1 MKILLVEDDPKI
13 RQELKVL
20 LENNQYEIAM
30 IEDFTKD
37 ITEEIN
43 KIAKDLILLDI
54 NLPNQNGFDICKKI
68 KEKESVPIIFVTS
81 CTGEESELKSILSGG
96 DDFITKPYNKDILL
110 EKIKRTIKKQNPIQY
125 KEINVN
131 GVTLDLHLSLVKYQN
146 NSIELTRNE
155 FLLLY
160 YFFINPKKIITKEEL
175 LDYLWNEKYYLDDN
189 ILTVNINRL
198 RKKLEEIG
206 LQDFITTIRKKGYKI
221 GQEMNF
227 YFYTTFL

>member
-20 LENNQYEIAM
+20 LENNQYDIAM

-43 KIAKDLILLDI
+43 KIEKDLILLDI

-221 GQEMNF
+221 G
-227 YFYTTFL
+227 

>member
-20 LENNQYEIAM
+20 LENNQYDIAM

-54 NLPNQNGFDICKKI
+54 NLPNQNGFDVCKKI

-160 YFFINPKKIITKEEL
+160 YFFINPKKLITKEEL

-221 GQEMNF
+221 G
-227 YFYTTFL
+227 

>member
-1 MKILLVEDDPKI
+1 MKILIVEDDIKI
-13 RQELKVL
+13 RQELKTL
-20 LENNQYEIAM
+20 LEHHQYEITL

-37 ITEEIN
+37 IIEEIN
-43 KIAKDLILLDI
+43 KTEKDLILLDI
-54 NLPNQNGFDICKKI
+54 NLPNQNGFDICKKV
-68 KEKESVPIIFVTS
+68 KEKESAPIIFVTS
-81 CTGEESELKSILSGG
+81 CTGEESELKSIISGG

-110 EKIKRTIKKQNPIQY
+110 EKIKRTIKKQDPVQY
-125 KEINVN
+125 KEIKLDN
-131 GVTLDLHLSLVKYQN
+131 VTLDLHLSLVKYQDN
-146 NSIELTRNE
+146 EVELTRNE
-155 FLLLY
+155 FRILY

-221 GQEMNF
+221 G
-227 YFYTTFL
+227 

>member
-1 MKILLVEDDPKI
+1 MKILIVEDDIKI
-13 RQELKVL
+13 RQELKTL
-20 LENNQYEIAM
+20 LEHHQYEITL

-37 ITEEIN
+37 IIEEIN
-43 KIAKDLILLDI
+43 KTEKDLILLDI
-54 NLPNQNGFDICKKI
+54 NLPNQNGFDICKKV
-68 KEKESVPIIFVTS
+68 KEIESAPIIFVTS
-81 CTGEESELKSILSGG
+81 CTGEESELKSIISGG

-110 EKIKRTIKKQNPIQY
+110 EKIKRTIKKQDPVQY
-125 KEINVN
+125 KEIKLDN
-131 GVTLDLHLSLVKYQN
+131 VTLDLHLSLVKYQDN
-146 NSIELTRNE
+146 EVELTRNE
-155 FLLLY
+155 FRILY

-221 GQEMNF
+221 G
-227 YFYTTFL
+227 

>member
-20 LENNQYEIAM
+20 LENNQYDIAM

-43 KIAKDLILLDI
+43 KIEKDLILLDI

-96 DDFITKPYNKDILL
+96 EDFITKPYNKDILL

-146 NSIELTRNE
+146 HTVELTRNE

-160 YFFINPKKIITKEEL
+160 YFFMNPRKIITKEEL

-189 ILTVNINRL
+189 ILTVNINRV

-221 GQEMNF
+221 V
-227 YFYTTFL
+227 

>member
-1 MKILLVEDDPKI
+1 MKILIVEDDIKI
-13 RQELKVL
+13 RQELKTL
-20 LENNQYEIAM
+20 LEHHQYEITL

-37 ITEEIN
+37 IIEEIN
-43 KIAKDLILLDI
+43 KTEKDLILLDI
-54 NLPNQNGFDICKKI
+54 NLPNQNGFDICKKV

-81 CTGEESELKSILSGG
+81 CTGEESELKSIISGG

-110 EKIKRTIKKQNPIQY
+110 EKIKRTIKKQDPVQY
-125 KEINVN
+125 KEIKLDN
-131 GVTLDLHLSLVKYQN
+131 VTLDLHLSLVKYQDN
-146 NSIELTRNE
+146 EVELTRNE
-155 FLLLY
+155 FRILY

-206 LQDFITTIRKKGYKI
+206 LQDFIQTIRGKGYKL
-221 GQEMNF
+221 G
-227 YFYTTFL
+227 

>member
-20 LENNQYEIAM
+20 LENNQYDIAM
-30 IEDFTKD
+30 IEGFTKD

-81 CTGEESELKSILSGG
+81 CIGEESELKSILSGG

-110 EKIKRTIKKQNPIQY
+110 EKMKRTIKKQNPIQY

-160 YFFINPKKIITKEEL
+160 YFFMNPKKIITKEEL

-206 LQDFITTIRKKGYKI
+206 LQDFITTVRKKGYKI
-221 GQEMNF
+221 G
-227 YFYTTFL
+227 